1 MLRAVLHSPA
11 KRAYCGTGLVLAG
24 LSPVYYTH
32 LPFLSRYP
40 GVICVLSFAALAFVF
55 AFLQDWIDLTSGV
68 KVELAWTFGA
78 GSVLTMNGEAWF
90 HNLIETW
97 VPYAIWK
104 QWLGLIDLVF
114 PIMILL
120 PVFVVFLGVLRYPRK
135 WPERAYLL
143 GGLCLVLLF
152 IGEVWFNLF
161 RIHFLGN
168 PSLES
173 NPARFV
179 WVTVCLVAGTMGMV
193 LGCLPQWSHRPS
205 QLESAMPFCY
215 LAGAVLLAL
224 GLFWDELAAVA
235 PVPAMLGALAP
246 ASFMTWRWIASTV
259 GARPH

>member
-1 MLRAVLHSPA
+1 MLRALLHGPA
-11 KRAYCGTGLVLAG
+11 KRAYCGTGLVLVG

-32 LPFLSRYP
+32 LPFPSQYP
-40 GVICVLSFAALAFVF
+40 GVICVLSLAALAFVF

-78 GSVLTMNGEAWF
+78 GSVLLMNGEAWLR
-90 HNLIETW
+90 NLITTW
-97 VPYAIWK
+97 VPYVEWREG
-104 QWLGLIDLVF
+104 LGLIDLVF
-114 PIMILL
+114 PVMILL
-120 PVFVVFLGVLRYPRK
+120 PVCVVFLGVLRYPRK

-143 GGLCLVLLF
+143 GGLFLVLLF
-152 IGEVWFNLF
+152 VGEVWFNLF
-161 RIHFLGN
+161 RIHFFRD

-173 NPARFV
+173 YPALFV

-215 LAGAVLLAL
+215 LAGAGMLAL
-224 GLFWDELAAVA
+224 GIFWDELAAVA

-246 ASFMTWRWIASTV
+246 ASFMTWRWITSTF
-259 GARPH
+259 GARSH